1 MIPRALLNYQKLT
14 RVRKEPKRKD
24 NSSFGLSF
32 DKTGRRN
39 NYKSVTLRLV
49 PLAFETTNRLK
60 SDAVSLHTYQLGRD
74 LSESF
79 SSDLSRKSGFFIEGI
94 VT

>member
-1 MIPRALLNYQKLT
+1 MIPPALLNYQKLT

-32 DKTGRRN
+32 DKTRRRKN
-39 NYKSVTLRLV
+39 NKSVTLRLV

-60 SDAVSLHTYQLGRD
+60 SGAVSLHT
-74 LSESF
+74 
-79 SSDLSRKSGFFIEGI
+79 
-94 VT
+94 